1 MGWTEAASSGALI
14 AVITGGSVL
23 VYLAANP
30 WVYDEDLAWG
40 VALAVGALFAL
51 LGVMERPTWG
61 RVTAS
66 FLLILAADLN
76 RLTTGWACVT
86 AALLV
91 AAWFALGK
99 GGATNR
105 RWALPMIIAG
115 LIPLFVGCAVNW
127 VKFGGPFTLPVA
139 DQVWTMVN
147 AHRRYF
153 LAVNGGDFSFRFLPS
168 TFVAYMQPA
177 ALRFSTLFPFI
188 TLPDTPARAL
198 GGTVFDQTYA
208 TSSIPASMPLLFILS
223 IWGAISAFRPHAV
236 GSIRLTRLL
245 LIAAATASG
254 GVLLAGYIA
263 DRYLADFLPFL
274 VLASAIALVD
284 LFRRAAKRSRRLRV
298 LLLVSIVVT
307 GAFCVAANI
316 GASLESLNI
325 WTSAQAIRFVEAQRS
340 LSLEPLA
347 STVARGPV
355 LPYWAPTGQIFDVN
369 DCGGLYLSSGVDY
382 HTSPG
387 QNLQHLTWT
396 PMEQAGGINHAITM
410 TLTQPAGE
418 LRSVIPILRH
428 GRTTVLL
435 EPSGAQTLQVAV
447 IHAGNAPS
455 WPPSVSPPFV
465 VQPHRLITIMVMTD
479 PYMHSIEVRYQQ
491 VQGGFEGLATHKPAV
506 GAGILLV
513 DHYLAGPGP
522 AVVVGQR
529 RPSRSEPISISSIR
543 TPSNMSLCKSF
554 RSSGR

>member
-1 MGWTEAASSGALI
+1 MDHGQRPS
-14 AVITGGSVL
+14 
-23 VYLAANP
+23 
-30 WVYDEDLAWG
+30 
-40 VALAVGALFAL
+40 AL
-51 LGVMERPTWG
+51 LPCRQRWG
-61 RVTAS
+61 FQLPISPQHFCR
-66 FLLILAADLN
+66 IYAA
-76 RLTTGWACVT
+76 
-86 AALLV
+86 
-91 AAWFALGK
+91 
-99 GGATNR
+99 
-105 RWALPMIIAG
+105 
-115 LIPLFVGCAVNW
+115 
-127 VKFGGPFTLPVA
+127 GGPAFQHLVSIHHFARHASTRF
-139 DQVWTMVN
+139 
-147 AHRRYF
+147 RR
-153 LAVNGGDFSFRFLPS
+153 NCFRSNLCDVEYPCF
-168 TFVAYMQPA
+168 
-177 ALRFSTLFPFI
+177 
-188 TLPDTPARAL
+188 
-198 GGTVFDQTYA
+198 YA
-208 TSSIPASMPLLFILS
+208 TSLYSQHMGSYL
-223 IWGAISAFRPHAV
+223 GISPSCCRFNPP
-236 GSIRLTRLL
+236 
-245 LIAAATASG
+245 AAATASG

-506 GAGILLV
+506 
-513 DHYLAGPGP
+513 
-522 AVVVGQR
+522 
-529 RPSRSEPISISSIR
+529 
-543 TPSNMSLCKSF
+543 
-554 RSSGR
+554 